1 MTTFEF
7 LVGVD
12 GGGSGT
18 RAVIYTVDGALLA
31 RANAGPSALGFGAA
45 QAWGAIDSAVRQAL
59 TSAGLAF
66 DRAACALGLG
76 LAGANHP
83 EWRRQFLVGDPGYA
97 MVHLETDGFACL
109 LGAHGGA
116 SGAMVAMGTGSMSES
131 WLPDGTR
138 RSIGGWGFPVGD
150 QGGGAWLGLRAVQ
163 RLQQVL
169 DGLCPACELTD
180 AILQRLGGTREAVL
194 RFGME
199 ADATRFAQLA
209 PMVFVHASSDAVAAA
224 LLDEAAE
231 VLRGMIEAL
240 DPQATL
246 PLSLSGSVALN
257 LKSRLPPSELRPLRP
272 ALLDA
277 AQGALLGLCRAQPQL
292 RVPDALRVTRRPI
305 EEQSA

>member
-1 MTTFEF
+1 MTFEY

-18 RAVIYTVDGALLA
+18 RAVIYTVDGVLLA
-31 RANAGPSALGFGAA
+31 RANAGPSSLGFGAV
-45 QAWGAIDSAVRQAL
+45 QAWGAIDNAVRQAL

-83 EWRRQFLVGDPGYA
+83 EWRQQFLVGDPGYA

-116 SGAMVAMGTGSMSES
+116 PGAMVAMGTGSMGES
-131 WLPDGTR
+131 WSPDGTR

-163 RLQQVL
+163 RLQQAL
-169 DGLCPACELTD
+169 DGFCPASELTD
-180 AILQRLGGTREAVL
+180 AVSQRLGGTREAVL

-199 ADATRFAQLA
+199 ANATSFAQLA
-209 PMVFVHASSDAVAAA
+209 PMVFLHASSDAVAAA
-224 LLDEAAE
+224 LLDEVVE

-240 DPQATL
+240 DPQAKL

-257 LKSRLPPSELRPLRP
+257 LEQRLPPSGLRRLQP

-277 AQGALLGLCRAQPQL
+277 AQGALLGLCRAQPSL
-292 RVPDALRVTRRPI
+292 SVPDELQIARRAA
-305 EEQSA
+305 EEQNA